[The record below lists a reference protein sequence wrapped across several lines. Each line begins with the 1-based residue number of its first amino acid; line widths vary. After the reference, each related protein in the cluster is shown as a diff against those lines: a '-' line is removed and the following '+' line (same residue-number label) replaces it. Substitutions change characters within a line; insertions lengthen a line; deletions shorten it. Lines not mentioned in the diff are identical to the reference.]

1 MVLCAS
7 HKTGTG
13 LGGIHDIGQ
22 ARVDL
27 VWLARESCKSVE
39 TSCDDLELA
48 KTINA
53 HGCVPA
59 KKHAGCG

>member
-1 MVLCAS
+1 VCFTQA
-7 HKTGTG
+7 GTG
-13 LGGIHDIGQ
+13 LGGIHGIGQ
-22 ARVDL
+22 ANVDL
-27 VWLARESCKSVE
+27 VWSARESCESVE

-59 KKHAGCG
+59 KKHAGYG